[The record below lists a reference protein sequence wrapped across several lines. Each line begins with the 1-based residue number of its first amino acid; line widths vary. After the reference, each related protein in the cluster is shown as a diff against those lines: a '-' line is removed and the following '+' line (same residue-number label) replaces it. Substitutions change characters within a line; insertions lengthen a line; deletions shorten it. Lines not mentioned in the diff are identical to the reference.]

1 MPAANNIPTRR
12 ESLNLRIKPA
22 ERDLIDRAAKARGKN
37 RTEFVL
43 EAARAAAEEAL
54 IEQRIFRID
63 SDDYQLFLNR
73 LDQPPAPNAALRKTM
88 QTPAPGAKK
97 MIQAPEPL
105 MARHQFTSFCSG
117 VETMDNWL
125 KQRALK
131 NQLAGA
137 SRTFVSC
144 DTYSNVLAYYSL
156 ASSAVETYVATGRFR
171 RNMPEPI
178 PVVVLG
184 RLAID
189 KSLQGQGIGRA
200 MVRDAGLRVL
210 QAAEVIGIRGM
221 LVHALSDQAREFYL
235 RVGFEPSPVDSMI
248 LMATLADL
256 QECLK

>member
-43 EAARAAAEEAL
+43 EAARAAAEEAP

-73 LDQPPAPNAALRKTM
+73 LDQPPRPMLHYAKPCKHPRR
-88 QTPAPGAKK
+88 GSKK

-131 NQLAGA
+131 ISLPAHHVHLLAVIRIA
-137 SRTFVSC
+137 TFWHIIRLLPAPLKRMSRQDDFAEIC
-144 DTYSNVLAYYSL
+144 QNRSL
-156 ASSAVETYVATGRFR
+156 
-171 RNMPEPI
+171 
-178 PVVVLG
+178 L
-184 RLAID
+184 
-189 KSLQGQGIGRA
+189 
-200 MVRDAGLRVL
+200 
-210 QAAEVIGIRGM
+210 
-221 LVHALSDQAREFYL
+221 
-235 RVGFEPSPVDSMI
+235 
-248 LMATLADL
+248 
-256 QECLK
+256 